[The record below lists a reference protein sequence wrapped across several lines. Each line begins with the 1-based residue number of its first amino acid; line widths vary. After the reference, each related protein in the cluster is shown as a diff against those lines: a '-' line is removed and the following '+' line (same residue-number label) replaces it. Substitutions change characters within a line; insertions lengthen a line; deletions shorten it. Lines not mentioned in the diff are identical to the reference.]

1 MPQWWCTHRVWPPA
15 WFKQQSSLDV
25 GVRSLSAILWPIH
38 PVTTG
43 HWSLPNTSG
52 LPPHLCLE
60 WENQWCTSAVRHAC
74 VPCSLN
80 TAQNKFELIQCSVTV
95 LITMNFEYELAI
107 CLSFGQSAYFY
118 LHTCHL
124 VCYTVASIQG
134 YCKTIHS
141 CSFFLCICY
150 KYKDKKIK
158 CPLQYSQECFCYSL
172 TLSDMSGRVWWLT
185 LAIALNGHF
194 HVTDIIPRYIF
205 NMIIARHTK
214 STVSHRP
221 TSSYS
226 WWPSVALV
234 GLLNRWRSP
243 SVWEITVIDWWAKW
257 ISAQDKKQKW
267 GKKANDTWNEATED
281 QLKLS
286 KWWKW

>member
-15 WFKQQSSLDV
+15 WFKQQSSLHV

-43 HWSLPNTSG
+43 HWSLPNLSG

-60 WENQWCTSAVRHAC
+60 WENQWCMSAVRHAC

-95 LITMNFEYELAI
+95 LITRNFIWIRARCVSL
-107 CLSFGQSAYFY
+107 LDNF
-118 LHTCHL
+118 HTCYL
-124 VCYTVASIQG
+124 VCCTVASIQG
-134 YCKTIHS
+134 YCKTLHS

-150 KYKDKKIK
+150 KYKDKKMK
-158 CPLQYSQECFCYSL
+158 WPLQYSQECFCFSL
-172 TLSDMSGRVWWLT
+172 TLSGMTGRVWWLM
-185 LAIALNGHF
+185 LAIALNILQY
-194 HVTDIIPRYIF
+194 TIIF
-205 NMIIARHTK
+205 SMIMARHTK

-234 GLLNRWRSP
+234 GLVNRRRSP

-257 ISAQDKKQKW
+257 IGAQDKK
-267 GKKANDTWNEATED
+267 
-281 QLKLS
+281 
-286 KWWKW
+286 